1 MLLRPQSTGHIF
13 TALHDAAALVVKTQH
28 RRHHVR
34 AAFCRFQRRRTFLL
48 IADTTGFAALTCR
61 KSSSDKSLLLHSG
74 LCAKRASHIMQV
86 TDLIPLIGGES
97 HDPVPAGGHSAV
109 DSERSCYI
117 AGQVT
122 VVAVK
127 ALNGF
132 IRLRYEGL
140 HLHIVG
146 RHQST
151 GHTVQVDAL
160 VPLVD
165 MKCLQIR
172 RLAVRL
178 HKPRLDLQRTRQF
191 LRQFF
196 AALKSAAQ
204 DAHTGCFRQIIF

>member
-1 MLLRPQSTGHIF
+1 MLLRPQGTRHIF
-13 TALHDAAALVVKTQH
+13 TALHDAAALVVEAQH

-34 AAFCRFQRRRTFLL
+34 AAFRSFQRRRTFLL
-48 IADTTGFAALTCR
+48 IADTSGLAALTCR
-61 KSSSDKSLLLHSG
+61 KSCSDKSLLLHSG

-97 HDPVPAGGHSAV
+97 HDPVPAGRHPTV
-109 DSERSCYI
+109 DTESGCYI

-132 IRLRYEGL
+132 IRLRHEGL

-165 MKCLQIR
+165 MKCLQVG
-172 RLAVRL
+172 RLTVRL
-178 HKPRLDLQRTRQF
+178 HEPRLDLQRTRQL
-191 LRQFF
+191 LRQCF
-196 AALKSAAQ
+196 AALKGAAQ
-204 DAHTGCFRQIIF
+204 DAYTGGFRQIIL